1 MIEQGKLKFGLKW
14 GKYQVVDEMVKIA
27 IFAYEVKFY
36 LSGGI
41 LEMKGTYCFDKPARK
56 SGTVGGSLTLS
67 VYHLGIMACIF

>member
-27 IFAYEVKFY
+27 IFAYEFY
-36 LSGGI
+36 SNGGI
-41 LEMKGTYCFDKPARK
+41 LKMKGTYCVDKPARK
-56 SGTVGGSLTLS
+56 SGTIGGMLTLS